1 MREVARP
8 DTTYLV
14 VNMMRSVV
22 NEGTAAA
29 ARSTGF
35 YLDAAGKTG
44 TTNDQRDAWFIGF
57 TPDLIAAVW
66 VGFDDNKP
74 IGLTGSQGALPM
86 WTAFMKRATA
96 GRGNRAFTVPDNIV
110 FAEID
115 KATGQLAT
123 GGCPKVINEAFLAG
137 TEPRE
142 HCSVH
147 GQSAGRSIGNFLKRA
162 LGVIK
167 GKSGPPR

>member
-14 VNMMRSVV
+14 VNMMRSVI

-35 YLDAAGKTG
+35 SLDAAGKTG

-57 TPDLIAAVW
+57 TPDLITAVW

-86 WTAFMKRATA
+86 WTSFMKRATA

-115 KATGQLAT
+115 KATGKLAT
-123 GGCPKVINEAFLAG
+123 PGCPKVINEAFLAG
-137 TEPRE
+137 TEPHE
-142 HCSVH
+142 QCPLH
-147 GQSAGRSIGNFLKRA
+147 GQSAGRTVGGILSRLAAIFRR
-162 LGVIK
+162 
-167 GKSGPPR
+167 KSGYNN